1 MSSEDFTLAE
11 PIAHRERQV
20 AEEIVVPTIERLD
33 SQAVPNAG
41 LAHRFYGAW
50 HHGRCDRIIDR
61 LIWLRHR
68 RRSWSAFRPWSRR
81 LHSFSSFLIASPIA
95 SIVGA
100 AIVRS
105 KPPAGAILMGVSI
118 VPLLLFFGF
127 NFFTMLP
134 VLLSGLGAALTFLAI
149 GQAKS
154 KSE

>member
-41 LAHRFYGAW
+41 LLTASMVLGIFGGGIGLFLALFGSAVVGAAGAVS
-50 HHGRCDRIIDR
+50 GRETGA
-61 LIWLRHR
+61 
-68 RRSWSAFRPWSRR
+68 AF
-81 LHSFSSFLIASPIA
+81 LQLFLIASPVA